1 MHRGI
6 PISPPHGPVDPV
18 GAPAELRRPSMDSQT
33 LHNAEQAL
41 GHVFSD
47 KALLLRALKHAS
59 QADSRVESNERLEF
73 LGDSVL
79 GLVICDYLYQIYPNS
94 LEGELTKIK
103 SNIVSR
109 RTCAELA
116 TDLGLVDFLQLG
128 KGMGARKELP
138 QSLAAA
144 VFESLIGAL
153 YLDAGLQVAREFIL
167 RQMRPLI
174 DEVARL
180 GHQDNFKSVLQQSLQ
195 RFGHTN
201 PVYLVVN
208 ESGPDHAKNFQVCVQ
223 IGDRRFAACWGNSKK
238 EAEQQSALD
247 ALLVLGLARKDEDG
261 DIGILDEKDIDQSHL
276 GRLLESESASD

>member
-1 MHRGI
+1 M
-6 PISPPHGPVDPV
+6 DPQI
-18 GAPAELRRPSMDSQT
+18 L
-33 LHNAEQAL
+33 LNAEHAL
-41 GHVFSD
+41 GHVFTD

-116 TDLGLVDFLQLG
+116 TELGLIDFLQLG

-153 YLDAGLQVAREFIL
+153 YLDAGLQAAREFIL
-167 RQMRPLI
+167 GQMRPLI

-180 GHQDNFKSVLQQSLQ
+180 GHQDNFKSVLQQVLQ
-195 RFGHTN
+195 RLGHMN
-201 PVYLVVN
+201 PAYIVVE
-208 ESGPDHAKNFQVCVQ
+208 ESGPDHAKCFQVCVQ
-223 IGDRRFAACWGNSKK
+223 IDERRFAACWGNSKK
-238 EAEQQSALD
+238 EAEQQAALD
-247 ALLVLGLARKDEDG
+247 ALLVLGLARKDDNGE
-261 DIGILDEKDIDQSHL
+261 IGILEDSEVDPDDLRRQ
-276 GRLLESESASD
+276 LETVSGSE

>member
-1 MHRGI
+1 M
-6 PISPPHGPVDPV
+6 DP
-18 GAPAELRRPSMDSQT
+18 QI

-116 TDLGLVDFLQLG
+116 TEMGLVDFLQLG
-128 KGMGARKELP
+128 KGMGTRKELP

-153 YLDAGLQVAREFIL
+153 YLDAGLQAAREFIL
-167 RQMRPLI
+167 RQMRPVI
-174 DEVARL
+174 NEVARL
-180 GHQDNFKSVLQQSLQ
+180 GHQDNFKSVLQQALQ
-195 RFGHTN
+195 RLGHVN
-201 PVYLVVN
+201 PAYIVVD
-208 ESGPDHAKNFQVCVQ
+208 ESGPDHAKCFQVCVQ
-223 IGDRRFAACWGNSKK
+223 IGEKRFTPSWGNSKK

-247 ALLVLGLARKDEDG
+247 ALLALGLACKDEDG
-261 DIGILDEKDIDQSHL
+261 EIGILDDTALDRERLQQ
-276 GRLLESESASD
+276 LLESDSNGV

>member
-1 MHRGI
+1 M
-6 PISPPHGPVDPV
+6 DPQI
-18 GAPAELRRPSMDSQT
+18 L
-33 LHNAEQAL
+33 LNAEHAL

-79 GLVICDYLYQIYPNS
+79 GLVICDYLYQIYPNA

-138 QSLAAA
+138 HSLAAA

-153 YLDAGLQVAREFIL
+153 YLDAGLQAAREFIL

-174 DEVARL
+174 DEVTRL
-180 GHQDNFKSVLQQSLQ
+180 GHQDNFKSVLQQALQ
-195 RFGHTN
+195 RLGHMN
-201 PVYLVVN
+201 PAYVVVD
-208 ESGPDHAKNFQVCVQ
+208 ETGPDHAKCFQVCVQ
-223 IGDRRFAACWGNSKK
+223 INEKRFAACWGNSKK

-247 ALLVLGLARKDEDG
+247 ALLALGLARKDEAEE
-261 DIGILDEKDIDQSHL
+261 IGILDDSEIDQ
-276 GRLLESESASD
+276 ESLRQLIDSVSDDQNVSSETS